1 MKFKFLLCIDD
12 MEELGGELYLQGL
25 SGNWAN
31 LIYGKN
37 F

>member
-1 MKFKFLLCIDD
+1 